1 MKNFEKQFLP
11 KQEKAEDIFNK
22 TEKPLEGS
30 ELFKGESKD
39 LVQERFDN
47 LLRFEPSGDMNE
59 DVKNFL
65 EITGRKSYFES
76 VKSGQIDAIKL
87 MEDIKRFQEKSL
99 DEKSN
104 FHHKISEN
112 DPEFL
117 KKNMFYHEIPELEI
131 FKIDSI
137 FKKLQESG
145 FEEIIEKF
153 QQGEDIKKEKL
164 TAEDSP
170 EIEKRI
176 EDLPDELRKF
186 FSRLDPETRRVVC
199 SDEGLLER
207 SNEDLKR
214 LYGVLVEEIEKR
226 GAKPLFDQFMEEESD
241 EPEPAKAEEK
251 EEKKEEKDKS
261 LENREK
267 QERIEKIIERIDKGF
282 KSAKDQLFVFER
294 QYDQLS
300 TETKE
305 KFWRFK
311 ETYPTLIDM
320 RFYKRMRDAF
330 ADAFIVYD
338 YANKQEQSMLKS
350 LPLGFISFEQIDQID
365 NYVNLLL
372 EELRKNGKKIEESL
386 NGFELTVNEIS
397 GLSKIESPEKLK
409 KFKKAKKDI
418 EKDIKRQKW
427 KKGLK

>member
-1 MKNFEKQFLP
+1 MKNFEEQFLP
-11 KQEKAEDIFNK
+11 KQEEAGDISSK
-22 TEKPLEGS
+22 VEKPLEGS

-59 DVKNFL
+59 DVKDFL

-76 VKSGQIDAIKL
+76 VRSGQIDPIKL
-87 MEDIKRFQEKSL
+87 MEDIKRFQEESL

-112 DPEFL
+112 DPEFS

-131 FKIDSI
+131 FKINSI
-137 FKKLQESG
+137 SKKLQESK

-251 EEKKEEKDKS
+251 EEKKEKDKS
-261 LENREK
+261 PENREK

-320 RFYKRMRDAF
+320 RFYKRMKDAF
-330 ADAFIVYD
+330 ADAFVVYD
-338 YANKQEQSMLKS
+338 RANKQEQSMLKS
-350 LPLGFISFEQIDQID
+350 LPLGFISFEEIDQID

-372 EELRKNGKKIEESL
+372 EGLKKNGKKIEESL
-386 NGFELTVNEIS
+386 DGFELTVNEIS
-397 GLSKIESPEKLK
+397 GSSRIESPEKLK